1 KRRPA
6 DVRIQFRNFPLGF
19 HPQAALAHEAAV
31 TAAKSGR
38 FWAVADYLLAH
49 QSSIAEQDLIAVAGR
64 AGIDE
69 AAFAQ
74 TLHEHRY
81 AARVEADRQAGLKR
95 GIRGS
100 PSIFVNGRRIDGVPS
115 ARMLTEYVD
124 AALAARP
131 QTDQARK

>member
-1 KRRPA
+1 M
-6 DVRIQFRNFPLGF
+6 
-19 HPQAALAHEAAV
+19 

-81 AARVEADRQAGLKR
+81 AARVEADRQAGL
-95 GIRGS
+95 G
-100 PSIFVNGRRIDGVPS
+100 
-115 ARMLTEYVD
+115 
-124 AALAARP
+124 AARLDFAAGKYDHMP
-131 QTDQARK
+131 AG